1 MIGLPALYTL
11 AGLLFAGWAA
21 MVLAD
26 CSHPGRAG
34 SAMFWGLIA
43 LSFLAGDMLG
53 DLANGV
59 LVVVLVVLAAL
70 GYPRRGGAA
79 EVPVEVRR
87 RSAARLG
94 NRLIGAALIV
104 PATALIGTLLLP
116 KLPFVDPRQVTLL
129 SLGLGVIIAT
139 SMLLR
144 WLHLAPVHALI
155 EGKRLVDGIGWALL
169 LPQLLASLGA
179 VFALAGIGEI
189 IGDGVAG
196 AIPEGAQLPAVLAF
210 TLGMAG
216 FTIIMGNAFAAF
228 PVMMAA
234 VGLPILIVGLGA
246 NPAVVGAVGML
257 SGFCGTLLSPMAA
270 NFNIVPAVLL
280 DLDRSAV
287 IRAQAL
293 TAFPLFIFNTAII
306 WGFGFP

>member
-11 AGLLFAGWAA
+11 AGLLFAGWGL
-21 MVLAD
+21 MVVFD
-26 CSHPGRAG
+26 RSHPGRSG
-34 SAMFWGLIA
+34 STLFWGLIA
-43 LSFLAGDMLG
+43 LSFLAGDLLG
-53 DLANGV
+53 DVANGV
-59 LVVVLVVLAAL
+59 LVVALVVLAAM
-70 GYPRRGGAA
+70 GFPKRGLAG
-79 EVPVEVRR
+79 EVPLAERR
-87 RSAARLG
+87 ASAARLG

-116 KLPFVDPRQVTLL
+116 QLAFVDPKQVTLL
-129 SLGLGVIIAT
+129 SLGLGAVIAT
-139 SMLLR
+139 VVLLR
-144 WLHLAPVHALI
+144 WLRLAPVHALG

-196 AIPEGAQLPAVLAF
+196 AIPQGARLPAVLAF

-234 VGLPILIVGLGA
+234 VGLPILILGLGA
-246 NPAVVGAVGML
+246 SPVVVGAVGML

-287 IRAQAL
+287 IRAQML
-293 TAFPLFIFNTAII
+293 TALPLFVFNTAII